1 VRGDEKKKGSS
12 KNFRLAFFLLFVV
25 VVERRFSDPFIS
37 LTLIELRPCFLM
49 SVFLE
54 LATMTR
60 EPRRGAT
67 ALLRE

>member
-1 VRGDEKKKGSS
+1 MRSDEGRV
-12 KNFRLAFFLLFVV
+12 RLAFF
-25 VVERRFSDPFIS
+25 FSRADAADARAKRVFFFPFIFS
-37 LTLIELRPCFLM
+37 ILTLIELRPCFLM

-67 ALLRE
+67 AL

>member
-1 VRGDEKKKGSS
+1 MRSDDEGVEFFGSRSDGDAS
-12 KNFRLAFFLLFVV
+12 KRDSFFH
-25 VVERRFSDPFIS
+25 FSI

-67 ALLRE
+67 AL